1 MNCRAQYRNA
11 SDSTV
16 QRPDWCKPYA
26 YTPASLTASL
36 YTHVNFAF
44 AKVRTV
50 HSRPAPPPVITNRI
64 AAACIPAAF
73 RLGAER

>member
-1 MNCRAQYRNA
+1 MYCRAQYRNA

-44 AKVRTV
+44 AKVRYASG
-50 HSRPAPPPVITNRI
+50 SRRPPVTNRL
-64 AAACIPAAF
+64 AVRHA
-73 RLGAER
+73 GW